1 MKRAALFRVVAP
13 FARVRRT
20 RTAAWVLTVAASA
33 WAVASVANADHF
45 SYRDDHQCADTPDAE
60 AAIEACTRL
69 YENGSL
75 GPRNRAIALGNR
87 GVALKFLGRY
97 DRAIGDF
104 TAAIGLD
111 PRNPQY
117 FCQRGDALRKK
128 RAFKDAIADYTAALS
143 RAPGSLCAYHGRAQ
157 AYLAQGNT
165 QQALAEVATGLRTK
179 PASLQLLVLRGRAN
193 KQAKLYD
200 AAFTDFSQALASKS
214 QSSLRPDDRA
224 TIHSE
229 RALVLLKLDRSAD
242 ARADVDKA
250 LRIAPQNASA
260 IATMGSIDEQLGRKP
275 EAIAS
280 YSRALAIKPD
290 LEDAKRGLERLTLRE
305 VIALPTSPATQEPRL
320 ETLEDAKR
328 GLERLALPAAIA
340 PPDAQHADKHSSYKH
355 SWARFWFL
363 LAGACWVAM
372 LFTLASGF
380 VKEAELEAPEMP
392 HL

>member
-1 MKRAALFRVVAP
+1 MQCAAECGTLTP
-13 FARVRRT
+13 FARFRRARSAVRLLAVVT
-20 RTAAWVLTVAASA
+20 SAWVVASA
-33 WAVASVANADHF
+33 ANADRF
-45 SYRDDHQCADTPDAE
+45 SYRDDRECAHTPNAD
-60 AAIEACTRL
+60 AAIAACTRL
-69 YENGSL
+69 YESATL

-97 DRAIGDF
+97 DGAIGDF

-157 AYLAQGNT
+157 AYLAEGNT

-224 TIHSE
+224 AIRSE

-242 ARADVDKA
+242 ARADVDEA
-250 LRIAPQNASA
+250 LRIAPENASA

-290 LEDAKRGLERLTLRE
+290 LEDAKRGLERLTLPK
-305 VIALPTSPATQEPRL
+305 VAMLPTPPTISEPAL
-320 ETLEDAKR
+320 ESLKDDKR
-328 GLERLALPAAIA
+328 DVERLALRAAISR
-340 PPDAQHADKHSSYKH
+340 PDARLADKSYKR

-372 LFTLASGF
+372 LFTLARGLT
-380 VKEAELEAPEMP
+380 KEAELEAPEMP